1 MAEGTSGPEIQ
12 PQAIDSKPPR
22 SASQALADELADSA
36 DVETQ
41 TRINNRAA
49 ASSGRSRQRAVSL
62 ALVCAVPVLVA
73 LLVADFFGPQMMA
86 LFDPTPSPAMARQQA
101 QAMLDVVV
109 ADIRSFQKDY
119 HQLPS
124 TLVEVGLPARGQW
137 TYVTLGPSTY
147 RVQGT
152 VYGQSVTFD
161 SAAGT
166 EKEHREP

>member
-1 MAEGTSGPEIQ
+1 MPEGPSSVTT
-12 PQAIDSKPPR
+12 DSKPPP
-22 SASQALADELADSA
+22 SASQALVDGLVEAADAEALTAIRSR
-36 DVETQ
+36 T
-41 TRINNRAA
+41 A
-49 ASSGRSRQRAVSL
+49 ASSGRSRQRAVTV

-73 LLVADFFGPQMMA
+73 LLLAEFAWPPLIG
-86 LFDPTPSPAMARQQA
+86 LFEPTPSPAIAHQQA

-109 ADIRSFQKDY
+109 TDIRSFQKDY

-137 TYVTLGPSTY
+137 TYVTLSPSRY

-161 SAAGT
+161 SVAGT
-166 EKEHREP
+166 DQEHR